1 MFRLSDPRVERNS
14 RIEIWT
20 SPDLTFCESGP
31 AAVENTFSELVQILK
46 IAESGLVQICQNK
59 EIWRSE
65 ERRVGKECRSRWSP
79 YH

>member
-31 AAVENTFSELVQILK
+31 AAVENTFSELVQISLFW
-46 IAESGLVQICQNK
+46 QI
-59 EIWRSE
+59 WT
-65 ERRVGKECRSRWSP
+65 SP
-79 YH
+79 DFLILANLD